1 MIMSLLHVL
10 QVTSPVYKFYHF
22 HSLLYI
28 FAAALVVSTAELGG
42 VVALSLSLSLSLSR
56 GCGDVLQSHGR
67 GAYRPCELFTEAYL
81 RMIFERMYIY
91 DCCY

>member
-42 VVALSLSLSLSLSR
+42 VVALSLSLSLSLFHAGVVMSCSLTAEEPIGLVSFSR
-56 GCGDVLQSHGR
+56 KH
-67 GAYRPCELFTEAYL
+67 
-81 RMIFERMYIY
+81 I
-91 DCCY
+91 